1 MMLAR
6 QKAMLATVV
15 AISLI
20 ITLTTVAYIAAADRV
35 GREHLAPQISQ
46 AFADLIQIELTQQ
59 RDDMVLRSVIE
70 RMTQHYQISE
80 VALYNPHNQRLLH
93 SYNHDHNPGLPPQLT
108 DSYQQPWLKL
118 YRINRQSDSNLSETF
133 TLAIVSQVS
142 LPSFFLLDT
151 VTTSL
156 FVVSFS
162 ALIVFLLYLTIRKW
176 QRQPYRELLAEVH
189 KHNHKNNDKSAGEKS
204 NKDEPIHIQTQDPDI
219 QPLVHA
225 LNDLFW
231 LRDQRHLHL
240 KSAHQQAESARLRAT
255 RLSDETR
262 MMNDNLAKEVSVRR
276 GIEVQLKNTQLLLDS
291 ILNAMP
297 SAIFALDKQLRVVQC
312 NQQAGFWLQT
322 DSSQLIG
329 RPLYQLIPEL
339 EQQPLLTH
347 SDTRRTKD
355 DHNKIERVQLNNLTP
370 AIIAD
375 VQLFL
380 MENDQQAHYVIRID
394 DISQRQRM
402 EEIMVQTEKMMS
414 VGGLAAGMAHE
425 INNPLGAMLQNL
437 QNIRRRLLTDLPANQ
452 RIADELGLEPQQI
465 ASYAQRRDI
474 DKLLDNIQDAGER
487 AARIIR
493 SMLQF
498 ARNDHLQKSWVN
510 VRELVD
516 TTLTIAA
523 TDVDLKQSQLHKQVA
538 DNLPDVYCVPSE
550 IEQVLLNLI
559 KNAQQ
564 AIDKQTQFSTEQTVS
579 SDIRIHAS
587 LNEEY
592 VCIAVEDNGP
602 GIPAEVAAHI
612 FEPFY
617 TTKDVGEGTGLGL
630 SVSYFI
636 ITAHHQGKLIY
647 QPLENAEQSSGS
659 RFEIQLPL

>member
-6 QKAMLATVV
+6 QKAMLATIM
-15 AISLI
+15 AISI
-20 ITLTTVAYIAAADRV
+20 IIGLTTMAYIAAADRV
-35 GREHLAPQISQ
+35 GREHLAPQISR

-59 RDDMVLRSVIE
+59 RDDMVLRSMIE
-70 RMTQHYQISE
+70 RMAQHYQISE
-80 VALYNPHNQRLLH
+80 VALYNPDHQRLLRSH
-93 SYNHDHNPGLPPQLT
+93 NHDHSPALPAQLT
-108 DSYQQPWLKL
+108 DDYQQPWLTL
-118 YRINRQSDSNLSETF
+118 YRINRQNDNPPSEIF

-142 LPSFFLLDT
+142 LPAFFLLDT

-156 FVVSFS
+156 FIVSLS
-162 ALIVFLLYLTIRKW
+162 TLIIFLLYLTIRKW
-176 QRQPYRELLAEVH
+176 QRQPYRELLTEIH
-189 KHNHKNNDKSAGEKS
+189 KHNHNEKPADEKNNK
-204 NKDEPIHIQTQDPDI
+204 NEPIHIQTQDPDL
-219 QPLVHA
+219 QPLAHA
-225 LNDLFW
+225 LNDVFW
-231 LRDQRHLHL
+231 LHDQRHLHL
-240 KSAHQQAESARLRAT
+240 KNAHQQAESARLRAT

-262 MMNDNLAKEVSVRR
+262 TMNDNLAKEVSVRR

-297 SAIFALDKQLRVVQC
+297 SAIFALDTQRRVVQC
-312 NQQAGFWLQT
+312 NQQAGDWLQT
-322 DSSQLIG
+322 APSQLIG
-329 RPLYQLIPEL
+329 RPLDQLIPEL
-339 EQQPLLTH
+339 EHQPLLTRPETRCIE
-347 SDTRRTKD
+347 SDHK
-355 DHNKIERVQLNNLTP
+355 KIERLQLNSLTP
-370 AIIAD
+370 TIIAD

-380 MENDQQAHYVIRID
+380 MDNDQQAHCVVRID

-437 QNIRRRLLTDLPANQ
+437 QNIRRRLLLDLPANQ
-452 RIADELGLEPQQI
+452 RIADELKLEPQQI
-465 ASYAQRRDI
+465 ASYIQRRDI
-474 DKLLDNIQDAGER
+474 DKLLDHSQDAGER
-487 AARIIR
+487 AAHIVR

-498 ARNDHLQKSWVN
+498 ARNDHLQKSRVN
-510 VRELVD
+510 IRELID

-523 TDVDLKQSQLHKQVA
+523 TDVDLKSSQLHKQIA
-538 DNLPDVYCVPSE
+538 DHLPDVDCVPSE

-564 AIDKQTQFSTEQTVS
+564 AIDQQTQLRPDKIAPPNIT
-579 SDIRIHAS
+579 IYA
-587 LNEEY
+587 Y
-592 VCIAVEDNGP
+592 VKAGYACIAVEDNGP
-602 GIPAEVAAHI
+602 GITAEVAAHI

-647 QPLENAEQSSGS
+647 QPIENADKSSGS
-659 RFEIQLPL
+659 RFEVHLPF

>member
-6 QKAMLATVV
+6 QKAMLATIV

-20 ITLTTVAYIAAADRV
+20 ITVTTVAYIAAADRV

-59 RDDMVLRSVIE
+59 RDDLVLRSVIE

-80 VALYNPHNQRLLH
+80 VALYNPQNQRLMH
-93 SYNHDHNPGLPPQLT
+93 SYHHDHQPGLPPQLT
-108 DSYQQPWLKL
+108 DGYHQPWLTL
-118 YRINRQSDSNLSETF
+118 YRINRQTPGKLPEMF

-142 LPSFFLLDT
+142 LPYFFLLDT
-151 VTTSL
+151 VTTTL
-156 FVVSFS
+156 FIVSFS
-162 ALIVFLLYLTIRKW
+162 ALLVFLLYLIIRQW
-176 QRQPYRELLAEVH
+176 QRQPYLQLLAEVH
-189 KHNHKNNDKSAGEKS
+189 KYSNKGKSAADE
-204 NKDEPIHIQTQDPDI
+204 NPQDEPIRIQTQDPDI

-240 KSAHQQAESARLRAT
+240 KSAHQQAESARIRAT

-262 MMNDNLAKEVSVRR
+262 MMNDNLAREVSVRR
-276 GIEVQLKNTQLLLDS
+276 GIEVQLQHTKLLLDS

-297 SAIFALDKQLRVVQC
+297 SAIFALDKQQRIVQC
-312 NQQAGFWLQT
+312 NQQAGSWLQM
-322 DSSQLIG
+322 DASQLIG

-339 EQQPLLTH
+339 EKQPQI
-347 SDTRRTKD
+347 TRPSTGYAANDR
-355 DHNKIERVQLNNLTP
+355 NKIERLKLSSLTP

-380 MENDQQAHYVIRID
+380 MENEQQAHCVIRID

-437 QNIRRRLLTDLPANQ
+437 QNIRRRLLADLPANN
-452 RIADELGLEPQQI
+452 RVADELEMTPQQI
-465 ASYAQRRDI
+465 ENYVKGRDI

-498 ARNDHLQKSWVN
+498 ARNNHLQRNWVN
-510 VRELVD
+510 VRDLID
-516 TTLTIAA
+516 TTVTIAT
-523 TDVDLKQSQLHKQVA
+523 TDIDLKQLQLHTHIA
-538 DNLPDVYCVPSE
+538 ANLPDVYCVPGE

-564 AIDKQTQFSTEQTVS
+564 AIDKHTQVNPETAINAHICIS
-579 SDIRIHAS
+579 AS
-587 LNEEY
+587 LKEDY
-592 VCIAVEDNGP
+592 LSILVEDNGP
-602 GIPAEVAAHI
+602 GIPAEVASHI

-636 ITAHHQGKLIY
+636 ITAHHHGKLIY
-647 QPLENAEQSSGS
+647 QPVEETEEDSGS